1 MHYKSTSK
9 RLLTRVLS
17 VYFVITLVITSFH
30 ILSEYNHTKHAIKNE
45 LTNQHNTISASLTR
59 SLWEFNY
66 EQIDAIA
73 EGLMTIPAVSGVI
86 IRDDSGR
93 VIRQLGRVQP
103 LSALPSEPINPM
115 PLAASNGVFGQYS
128 PLTFEFSGQSTL
140 VGDITLFSSRHV
152 IVESLKISMLF
163 LVGNAFI
170 KSTLLI
176 LLFSLAF
183 HRHLTRPM
191 QELTLQLESFQPDR
205 LGESK
210 IKLSDSK
217 NTEFSVLEAAYN
229 DLIDRIQHHQKSLG
243 FTKEM
248 LEHANRR
255 LDNQN
260 DLLEQEVAQKT
271 SGMSKLMLDIE
282 ERNLALEQRQYELER
297 EVQQRKLTEAA
308 LKRTNER
315 LTSSLETITK
325 TQQHLVKTE
334 KMATLGEL
342 VSVIAHDVN
351 TPIGIGVTTT
361 SFLADRV
368 EALAISMDD
377 KSLTQSQLNRFNSDA
392 RESVQLLEN
401 NLYRAAELM
410 VSFKE
415 VAISQSADANRTVEL
430 NHYITSIVRSLQP
443 RLKGKNIQINVECSE
458 SLQVR
463 FQAGALAQILTNMI
477 LNSLIHGFENTA
489 DGIIDIRVT
498 LQQESQGT
506 HSLYF
511 HYEDNGLGLST
522 EQLEH
527 LFNPFYTTK
536 ADRGG
541 SGLGAHIIYTLV
553 HDTMGGSINASSHE
567 GSGLTYEFSFPVA
580 LVENKATD
588 TAQQKG

>member
-1 MHYKSTSK
+1 MQYKSTSK

-17 VYFVITLVITSFH
+17 VYFVITFVITCFH
-30 ILSEYNHTKHAIKNE
+30 ILSEYNNTKHSLKNE

-66 EQIDAIA
+66 QQIDAIA
-73 EGLMTIPAVSGVI
+73 EGLMTIPAISGVI

-93 VIRQLGRVQP
+93 VIRQLGLVQP
-103 LSALPSEPINPM
+103 LSALPNEAINPEQ
-115 PLAASNGVFGQYS
+115 LDAADGVFGQYN

-140 VGDITLFSSRHV
+140 VGDIALFSSRQV
-152 IVESLKISMLF
+152 IVESLKISILF
-163 LVGNAFI
+163 LVGNALI
-170 KSTLLI
+170 KSTFLI
-176 LLFSLAF
+176 LLFTVAF
-183 HRHLTRPM
+183 QRHLTRPM

-210 IKLSDSK
+210 IKLSDTK
-217 NTEFSVLEAAYN
+217 NTEFGILEAAYN
-229 DLIDRIQHHQKSLG
+229 NLIDRIQQHQKSLG
-243 FTKEM
+243 LTKEM

-271 SGMSKLMLDIE
+271 SGMSKLMLDVE

-315 LTSSLETITK
+315 LTRSLETISK
-325 TQQHLVKTE
+325 TQQHLVKSE
-334 KMATLGEL
+334 KMASLGEL

-377 KSLTQSQLNRFNSDA
+377 KSLTQSQLNRFIADA

-401 NLYRAAELM
+401 NLHRAAELM

-415 VAISQSADANRTVEL
+415 VAISQSADANRTVML
-430 NHYITSIVRSLQP
+430 GHYIDSIARSLQP
-443 RLKGKNIQINVECSE
+443 RLKSKNISINVTCSQT
-458 SLQVR
+458 LQVR

-477 LNSLIHGFENTA
+477 LNSLIHGFESA
-489 DGIIDIRVT
+489 SDGNINITVT
-498 LQQESQGT
+498 HQQTPQGQ
-506 HSLYF
+506 HHLLF
-511 HYEDNGLGLST
+511 HYEDNGLGLS
-522 EQLEH
+522 EGQLEH
-527 LFNPFYTTK
+527 LFDPFYTTK

-541 SGLGAHIIYTLV
+541 SGLGAHIIYTLI
-553 HDTMGGSINASSHE
+553 HDTMGGTISASSHK
-567 GSGLTYEFSFPVA
+567 GSGLAYEFSFPVE
-580 LVENKATD
+580 LIENKATD
-588 TAQQKG
+588 TAQEKG

>member
-1 MHYKSTSK
+1 MQYKSTSK

-17 VYFVITLVITSFH
+17 VYFVITFVITCFH
-30 ILSEYNHTKHAIKNE
+30 ILSEYNNTKHSLKNE

-66 EQIDAIA
+66 QQIDAIA
-73 EGLMTIPAVSGVI
+73 EGLMTIPAISGVI
-86 IRDDSGR
+86 IRDDAGR
-93 VIRQLGRVQP
+93 VIRQLGLVQP
-103 LSALPSEPINPM
+103 LSSLPNEPINPVQ
-115 PLAASNGVFGQYS
+115 LDATNGVFGQYN
-128 PLTFEFSGQSTL
+128 PLTFEFAGQSTL
-140 VGDITLFSSRHV
+140 VGDIALFSSRRV
-152 IVESLKISMLF
+152 IVESLKVSILF

-170 KSTLLI
+170 KSTFLI

-210 IKLSDSK
+210 IKLSQTK
-217 NTEFSVLEAAYN
+217 NTEFGILEAAYN
-229 DLIDRIQHHQKSLG
+229 DLIDRIQQHQKSLG
-243 FTKEM
+243 LTKEM

-315 LTSSLETITK
+315 LTRSIETISK

-334 KMATLGEL
+334 KMASLGEL

-368 EALAISMDD
+368 EALAISMED
-377 KSLTQSQLNRFNSDA
+377 KSLTQSQLNRFIADA

-401 NLYRAAELM
+401 NLHRAAELM

-415 VAISQSADANRTVEL
+415 VAISQSAEANRTVIL
-430 NHYITSIVRSLQP
+430 GHYINSIIRSLQP
-443 RLKGKNIQINVECSE
+443 RLKGKNIQIDVSCCD

-463 FQAGALAQILTNMI
+463 LQAGALAQILTNMI
-477 LNSLIHGFENTA
+477 LNSVIHGFEGATA
-489 DGIIDIRVT
+489 GTISIRVSHEQT
-498 LQQESQGT
+498 EQGQN
-506 HSLYF
+506 HLFF
-511 HYEDNGLGLST
+511 HYEDNGLGLSKG
-522 EQLEH
+522 QLEH
-527 LFNPFYTTK
+527 LFDPFYTTK

-541 SGLGAHIIYTLV
+541 SGLGAHIIYTLI
-553 HDTMGGSINASSHE
+553 HDTMGGTISASSHA
-567 GSGLTYEFSFPVA
+567 GSGLAYDFSFPVT

-588 TAQQKG
+588 TVQQKG